1 MISHN
6 WRELVSSGRSVCRC
20 HVVFLWCY
28 VCSVFLSF
36 SSSASIKAAA
46 LNGFEM
52 HAPRQ
57 PHTVTYQR
65 SASSLILFLFCF
77 LGGVAF
83 SEFSIAYY
91 RFRFCME
98 GTLYVLL
105 PDRCFLPC
113 NHGLEF
119 DVRLGQ
125 NSVNQSINQSK
136 TVTARVAL
144 FKEKSECIQTFWAI
158 ERFRRAH

>member
-1 MISHN
+1 MVLICMRPDSHIQLPTKDL
-6 WRELVSSGRSVCRC
+6 RP
-20 HVVFLWCY
+20 
-28 VCSVFLSF
+28 F
-36 SSSASIKAAA
+36 S
-46 LNGFEM
+46 
-52 HAPRQ
+52 
-57 PHTVTYQR
+57 
-65 SASSLILFLFCF
+65 ILFLFCF

-105 PDRCFLPC
+105 PDRCFIPC

-125 NSVNQSINQSK
+125 NSVNQSNNQSK
-136 TVTARVAL
+136 QL
-144 FKEKSECIQTFWAI
+144 QQG
-158 ERFRRAH
+158 